1 MKNNPKDSVLKIAK
15 FLEQEFV
22 IKFKENNEFV
32 LNKIIENLT
41 VDVMK
46 SSMNFDILVRK
57 GIVGDCKNYFNKAES
72 DLVDEKVIKLFSGTG
87 LEKLWTED
95 IKWK

>member
-1 MKNNPKDSVLKIAK
+1 MKNNRKDSALKIAK
-15 FLEQEFV
+15 FLGQEFV

-46 SSMNFDILVRK
+46 SSMNFDILLRK
-57 GIVGDCKNYFNKAES
+57 GIVGDAKNILIK
-72 DLVDEKVIKLFSGTG
+72 LKVI
-87 LEKLWTED
+87 
-95 IKWK
+95 